1 MTEPNHSSANTIPA
15 VAGGK
20 AVTMERWKR
29 YFAVAGVACLAATG
43 LACGSSGTSGSGSNM
58 VGASQDTG
66 GKKGGILKML
76 WSSDVDY
83 IDAGAAYYQLSY
95 MVDYATQRP
104 LYSWEPDEEKTP
116 TPDLAEAQ
124 PTISNGGRTITV
136 KIRKGIKFS
145 PPVNRE
151 VVSGDVKYAIERG
164 FKPAVANGYAGA
176 YLGSIKGVEEFTSGK
191 AKDIAGIETPDAQ
204 TVVFQLNPASGLPKG
219 TTGYQTTAVV
229 GALALPLSAPV
240 PKDYVEKGGYDSGE
254 TSTYGTHQV
263 ATGPYMIKNDA
274 QGNTVGYKP
283 TQSIEL
289 VRNPNWDASTD
300 YRKAY
305 VDGIQIDEGNDNPA
319 VAAPQILD
327 GQNLIGGDV
336 GPPVPLLQKLLKKK
350 SPQLVLAPSGGI
362 RYIALNTQK
371 KPFDNINIRKAVLAG
386 FDRELLRRIS
396 GGEVAGDIANHFIPP
411 GIPGF
416 DQAGGLDGT
425 GVDFLKNPKGDAAVA
440 ASYMKK
446 AGFAS
451 GKYEGS
457 EVIQIV
463 GTSGG
468 KAQKVAEI
476 TQNQLQKLGFKT
488 KLQLV
493 TQDAMYTQFCNAPA
507 KQPQVCPNVG
517 WLKDFNDAQTILAP
531 TFNGNNIVP
540 VNNSNWPQLNVPAI
554 NDAMAKASI
563 ETDTGA
569 AADAWAQIDRQIT
582 AQAPAVPWIWDNS
595 PNIQSANVK
604 GVINKFNSSWDLSFT
619 SIK

>member
-1 MTEPNHSSANTIPA
+1 
-15 VAGGK
+15 
-20 AVTMERWKR
+20 MERWKR
-29 YFAVAGVACLAATG
+29 YFATAALAGLATVG
-43 LACGSSGTSGSGSNM
+43 FACGSSGTAGSGSNT
-58 VGASQDTG
+58 VVKTQDLS
-66 GKKGGILKML
+66 GKKGGTLKML

-104 LYSWEPDEEKTP
+104 LYSWAPDEETTA
-116 TPDLAEAQ
+116 TPDLAVGQ
-124 PTISNGGRTITV
+124 PVISDGGKTITV
-136 KIRKGIKFS
+136 KIKQGVKFS
-145 PPVNRE
+145 PPVNRA
-151 VVSGDVKYAIERG
+151 VVAGDVKYAIERG
-164 FKPAVANGYAGA
+164 FKPSVANGYAGA
-176 YLGSIKGVEEFTSGK
+176 YFGTIAGVDAFTSGAAKTISGIATPDDQTIVFTLNK
-191 AKDIAGIETPDAQ
+191 AKDLPAG
-204 TVVFQLNPASGLPKG
+204 VS
-219 TTGYQTTAVV
+219 GYQTTAVV

-240 PKDYVEKGGYDSGE
+240 PKDYVDKGGYDSGT
-254 TSTYGTHQV
+254 TSSYGTHQV

-305 VDGIQIDEGNDNPA
+305 VDGVQIDEGNSNPN

-336 GPPVPLLQKLLKKK
+336 GPPVALEQKLLKKK

-362 RYIALNTQK
+362 RYISLNTRI
-371 KPFDNINIRKAVLAG
+371 KPLDNLDVRKAILAV
-386 FDRELLRRIS
+386 FDRELLQRIS
-396 GGEVAGDIANHFIPP
+396 GGPVAGPIANHFIPP

-416 DQAGGLDGT
+416 DEAGGLDGT
-425 GVDFLKNPKGDAAVA
+425 GVDYLKNPKGDAAVA

-451 GKYEGS
+451 GKYEGN
-457 EVIQIV
+457 EVLQIV

-468 KAQKVAEI
+468 KAEKVAVI

-493 TQDAMYTQFCNAPA
+493 TQDAMYTQFCNVPKKAPA
-507 KQPQVCPNVG
+507 VCPNVG
-517 WLKDFNDAQTILAP
+517 WLKDFNDPQTLLGP
-531 TFNGNNIVP
+531 SFNGNNIVD
-540 VNNSNWPQLNVPAI
+540 VNNSNWPLLDVPAI
-554 NDAMAKASI
+554 NDAMAKASV
-563 ETDTGA
+563 T
-569 AADAWAQIDRQIT
+569 ADSASAVSQWAQIDRDIT
-582 AQAPAVPWIWDNS
+582 DQAPAIPWIWDNS